1 MAPGA
6 LMSHDRRVDHTA
18 AVTFADGWAMAWN
31 SHDLD
36 GILSQRQGHGTYLG
50 SDANPA
56 GVTAR

>member
-6 LMSHDRRVDHTA
+6 LMSHDRRVDHTDA
-18 AVTFADGWAMAWN
+18 MTFADAWVTA
-31 SHDLD
+31 SK
-36 GILSQRQGHGTYLG
+36 SPGTYLG